1 MESNC
6 CVFEMCGWN
15 NQKALQ
21 DKSAQCFCSS
31 WSCCALSYHL
41 TLDEDK
47 KEGVGRW
54 EESRGGKG
62 WEDCGHLRGCGVAE
76 SDDDVLHDRSCMCVL
91 RVHLC
96 YKSYEWQEGG
106 GDLTVGNQ

>member
-1 MESNC
+1 MR
-6 CVFEMCGWN
+6 
-15 NQKALQ
+15 
-21 DKSAQCFCSS
+21 
-31 WSCCALSYHL
+31 
-41 TLDEDK
+41 TRK
-47 KEGVGRW
+47 KEWEERRKKEVGRW
-54 EESRGGKG
+54 EGGR

-106 GDLTVGNQ
+106 W